1 MRKRFGVG
9 DYRFRARLHREI
21 AQPLR
26 VPLAGFRITDDG
38 SRDCLAR
45 WVVNAP
51 VIQGLD
57 SELECEAQETRRLR
71 IEPLAVKILSDWHAA
86 GFPKRASPGAVRSA
100 PHRGGQY
107 RPIHATT

>member
-26 VPLAGFRITDDG
+26 VPLAGFRITNDG
-38 SRDCLAR
+38 SRDCFAR

-51 VIQGLD
+51 VMQGLD
-57 SELECEAQETRRLR
+57 SELECEAQETRGLW
-71 IEPLAVKILSDWHAA
+71 IEPLPVKILSDWHLAVLPA
-86 GFPKRASPGAVRSA
+86 SRLGLYATRQKRIGHS
-100 PHRGGQY
+100 
-107 RPIHATT
+107 